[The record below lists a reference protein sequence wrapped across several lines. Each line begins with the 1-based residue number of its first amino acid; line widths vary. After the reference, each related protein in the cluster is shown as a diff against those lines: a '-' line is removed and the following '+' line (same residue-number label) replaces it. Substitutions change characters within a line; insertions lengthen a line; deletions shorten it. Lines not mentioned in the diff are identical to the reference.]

1 MRAISLVNRIEFQ
14 FMGNVARNAITLGDV
29 DNDGC
34 NELIIGNTK
43 GEVAIFKGRER
54 IQKIIDLTFVSCVA
68 VGDIF
73 NKQKNSLVIV
83 TTDGWCY
90 IYETVDNH
98 SKQTEET
105 EKTDEELSQVDGQ
118 VQSGENLEHST
129 ESSKSQ
135 TEKDENQQ
143 LVCVHIQ
150 RIPANAKNIVLGD
163 IDDDGMIEMI
173 LGLTDRV
180 VRSYRWI
187 NEPTKSSIEANISYD
202 AGEENNVQC
211 RGKLIALSKWECAN
225 QIGSITLHHTGD
237 GKPSLLIAQPG
248 GTFMRIKCQ
257 PEEISTGQEN
267 LEHSNSSSAPSDTI
281 PGSAVDYQFLGIS
294 RMRNQNISTEILGDF
309 KTGNLEGSNESDRGS
324 LKDGE
329 SSQVVKRCPYA
340 VATLD
345 GTIMLVQ
352 DEVILWAIAVDHQI
366 FALTKLDVTGN
377 GSDDIVVCSWDGQ
390 TYILDQDKNCVRFHL
405 DEPVQAFHSGHYN
418 LTVNEQAVT
427 CLVYITFKNSVILY
441 YDIPLTELK
450 CRKYEPAL
458 ELLSEV
464 YVKAGK
470 TQDKAMDTVKN
481 LDKKNRNY
489 LIQHLLYNVKKS

>member
-1 MRAISLVNRIEFQ
+1 
-14 FMGNVARNAITLGDV
+14 
-29 DNDGC
+29 
-34 NELIIGNTK
+34 
-43 GEVAIFKGRER
+43 
-54 IQKIIDLTFVSCVA
+54 
-68 VGDIF
+68 
-73 NKQKNSLVIV
+73 
-83 TTDGWCY
+83 
-90 IYETVDNH
+90 
-98 SKQTEET
+98 
-105 EKTDEELSQVDGQ
+105 
-118 VQSGENLEHST
+118 
-129 ESSKSQ
+129 
-135 TEKDENQQ
+135 
-143 LVCVHIQ
+143 
-150 RIPANAKNIVLGD
+150 
-163 IDDDGMIEMI
+163 
-173 LGLTDRV
+173 
-180 VRSYRWI
+180 
-187 NEPTKSSIEANISYD
+187 
-202 AGEENNVQC
+202 
-211 RGKLIALSKWECAN
+211 
-225 QIGSITLHHTGD
+225 
-237 GKPSLLIAQPG
+237 
-248 GTFMRIKCQ
+248 
-257 PEEISTGQEN
+257 
-267 LEHSNSSSAPSDTI
+267 
-281 PGSAVDYQFLGIS
+281 VDYQFLGIS

-470 TQDKAMDTVKN
+470 TEDEAMDIVKN
-481 LDKKNRNY
+481 LDKKTRNY